1 MAGAI
6 GGNTAACVAVAD
18 IRAAIVETADVHRS
32 IIGRKRRSRAQRKDY
47 HMSDNAAFWAK
58 LHGKDAS
65 LAAYFRERGYELPCY
80 VPDDVYMRLYQE
92 WEALQ
97 QEELEWD

>member
-1 MAGAI
+1 
-6 GGNTAACVAVAD
+6 
-18 IRAAIVETADVHRS
+18 
-32 IIGRKRRSRAQRKDY
+32 
-47 HMSDNAAFWAK
+47 MSDNAAFWAK

>member
-1 MAGAI
+1 MP
-6 GGNTAACVAVAD
+6 
-18 IRAAIVETADVHRS
+18 
-32 IIGRKRRSRAQRKDY
+32 
-47 HMSDNAAFWAK
+47 DNAAFWSK

-65 LAAYFRERGYELPCY
+65 LAAYFRERGYDLPCS

-97 QEELEWD
+97 QAPPAFTEEELETVESILEDE